1 MFFNQYIVTNFMAI
15 EVKKN
20 LLLVDIIFK
29 IEIILNTMI
38 FKFTAQKIKFSD
50 KDFFSKREKPHRELS
65 SCSHLVK
72 KFFTKKIFFF
82 LQCVKLRKQ
91 IRD

>member
-1 MFFNQYIVTNFMAI
+1 MVI

-20 LLLVDIIFK
+20 LLLADIIFK
-29 IEIILNTMI
+29 IEIILNTMT
-38 FKFTAQKIKFSD
+38 FTFTAQKIKFSD
-50 KDFFSKREKPHRELS
+50 KDFFSKREKTHRELS

-91 IRD
+91 IRY